1 MCGIIGFIKND
12 CLLNIYNGL
21 LLLEYRGY
29 DSVGIAFNIGN
40 KTKVIKKKGR
50 VSELRP
56 LIEGYTSNIGIGHT
70 RWATQG
76 RPTTVNAHPHKCK
89 HFTIIHNG
97 IIENSEELKTTLTA
111 KNYNFLSQTD
121 SEVIAVL
128 LEEYYNPNNIL
139 QGIKSALDMLTGS
152 YALAILC
159 EHEPESIFLAKKDNP
174 LIIGKGED
182 FYCFASDTPAIVG
195 FTQNIYKMKDGEI
208 AILNKN
214 SIELYD
220 KELHEK
226 DIVFNKTY
234 LTVDNIDKGNYP
246 TYMLKEI
253 CETPLACENTLRYL
267 STLNFPTESINLE
280 KFNSL
285 VIIGCGTA
293 YHAGLYAKEL
303 AVNLLGIDARCI
315 TSSEFLIDKSHL
327 DEKTLV
333 IALSQS
339 GETADTIYGIKK
351 AKEKG
356 AYIIALT
363 NVPFSTVTTLSDF
376 CLTTRAGAEIA
387 VAATKSYSTQLVAL
401 QYIINKLKEGT
412 TPLET
417 HKLSK
422 DINNVLK
429 YKNFLFDFVNN
440 NSFDN
445 FFFIGKGSDYQTALE
460 GALKVKEIA
469 YCYCDATPSGEIKHG
484 PLAMVDKRTLVVC
497 IISREE
503 YLKSNINAINEI
515 LTRGATVLTIS
526 PFKICE
532 CLPETK
538 VCQCEKKK
546 ERLKNQK
553 TSNSLNYE
561 NKNIISLQT
570 KKLPVIEVTIP
581 KCEENN
587 RALLSIIPIQL
598 LAYNLSIKK
607 GLDPDKPRNL
617 AKSVTVH

>member
-1 MCGIIGFIKND
+1 MCGIIGFIKDD
-12 CLLNIYNGL
+12 CLLDIYNGL

-29 DSVGIAFNIGN
+29 DSAGIAFNCGN
-40 KTKVIKKKGR
+40 KTKVVKKKGR
-50 VSELRP
+50 VSELLP
-56 LIEGYTSNIGIGHT
+56 LIDGYNSNIGIGHT

-97 IIENSEELKTTLTA
+97 IIENSEELKATLVS
-111 KNYNFLSQTD
+111 KNYKFLSQTD
-121 SEVIAVL
+121 SEVVAVL
-128 LEEYYNPNNIL
+128 LEEKYNPDNIL
-139 QGIKSALDMLTGS
+139 LGIKEALNMLIGS

-159 EHEPESIFLAKKDNP
+159 EHLPNSIFLAKKDNP
-174 LIIGKGED
+174 LIIGKSED

-208 AILNKN
+208 AVLNKN
-214 SIELYD
+214 SVQLYD
-220 KELHEK
+220 KDLIRK

-234 LTVDNIDKGNYP
+234 LTVDNIDKGNFP

-253 CETPLACENTLRYL
+253 CETPTAIENTLRYL
-267 STLNFPTESINLE
+267 STLNFPKDKINLK

-285 VIIGCGTA
+285 VLIGCGTA

-303 AVNLLGIDARCI
+303 AINLLSIDARCI
-315 TSSEFLIDKSHL
+315 TSSEFLIDKSKI

-333 IALSQS
+333 IAISQS

-351 AKEKG
+351 AKQSG
-356 AYIIALT
+356 AFVIALT

-387 VAATKSYSTQLVAL
+387 VASTKSYSTQLLAL
-401 QYIINKLKEGT
+401 QYIIQQLKE
-412 TPLET
+412 ENQSFDNYE
-417 HKLSK
+417 LSNHIK
-422 DINNVLK
+422 QVLD
-429 YKNFLFDFVNN
+429 YKNFLYEFVNS

-497 IISREE
+497 IITKEE
-503 YLKSNINAINEI
+503 YLKSNFNAINEI

-526 PFKICE
+526 PFMIAE
-532 CLPETK
+532 NLPETK
-538 VCQCEKKK
+538 VNNNDIKSNFKQIGKLNNADGNNNENSISIKKK
-546 ERLKNQK
+546 K
-553 TSNSLNYE
+553 S
-561 NKNIISLQT
+561 
-570 KKLPVIEVTIP
+570 PVIEVTIP
-581 KCEENN
+581 KCDENDL
-587 RALLSIIPIQL
+587 AILSIIPIQF
-598 LAYNLSIKK
+598 LAYYLSIKK